1 MYVCLCIYE
10 YSLYLSKHFKRVY
23 KLEARMAMVV
33 TQKGL
38 NPYAP
43 VFIPMLT
50 TSSPD
55 HHSYPPTP
63 QTFFCYYTPYLRT
76 FYTNFCFPTTHPSL
90 FLAPPQK
97 DLVSVIE
104 PTISFAAEPT
114 LQAHAAPA
122 NDPGVEKKVV
132 AKRTSPKRYRNLS
145 YGGRGGTWWEK
156 CGEGENFC
164 RKSVESLKKF
174 ASKVEPLNKFARGRF
189 RAEAKKKNYSSVL
202 PVEYGVRKT
211 TIMIRNIP
219 SKYTYICPRSS
230 LSLSLSLS
238 ILDSSLLHVGAFW
251 FCENPAVNIW
261 AWHFLKPC
269 SFFLPLF
276 QYSLVYQL
284 RDVDR

>member
-1 MYVCLCIYE
+1 MASTCNLQYSLLFYICMRVYE

-55 HHSYPPTP
+55 HHSYSYPPTP

-90 FLAPPQK
+90 FIAPPQK

-122 NDPGVEKKVV
+122 NDPEVEKKVV

-230 LSLSLSLS
+230 LSLSLS
-238 ILDSSLLHVGAFW
+238 F
-251 FCENPAVNIW
+251 
-261 AWHFLKPC
+261 
-269 SFFLPLF
+269 
-276 QYSLVYQL
+276 YT
-284 RDVDR
+284 